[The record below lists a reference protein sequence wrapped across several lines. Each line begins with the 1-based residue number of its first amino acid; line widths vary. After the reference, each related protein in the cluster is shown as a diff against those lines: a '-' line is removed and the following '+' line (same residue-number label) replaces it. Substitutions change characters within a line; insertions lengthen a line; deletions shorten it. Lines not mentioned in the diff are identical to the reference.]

1 MAMQQQLDLYQQMF
15 YVPQARCDY
24 LACLFFLMSRVK
36 LAEKA
41 KRTVE
46 RVTLTLFGYG
56 QPREEYLMLKLFQH
70 AISEEVRSAPTIA
83 DVIESHPL
91 FLSIALHAREMRCGV
106 SSGKPIDETFEG
118 TFFDPHARAEYI
130 RHLQML
136 HHLTEQFVNA
146 MFGSVRQ
153 MPYSI
158 SSIVRELLAAAK
170 LLD

>member
-1 MAMQQQLDLYQQMF
+1 MSGAMQVTWL
-15 YVPQARCDY
+15 RE
-24 LACLFFLMSRVK
+24 K
-36 LAEKA
+36 L
-41 KRTVE
+41 RTLVQG
-46 RVTLTLFGYG
+46 VIG
-56 QPREEYLMLKLFQH
+56 QTAFNLEMYSVVIYRSV
-70 AISEEVRSAPTIA
+70 IS
-83 DVIESHPL
+83 
-91 FLSIALHAREMRCGV
+91 AREMRCGV

-158 SSIVRELLAAAK
+158 SSIVRELLAAVKARIRVEYSSYRLTMSSEGK
-170 LLD
+170 ASRLK